1 MSKFVAFDDSA
12 IAEIVSGRLYQ
23 SVDFGLG
30 QSLVQVAR
38 GNHCA
43 QIGARLRVVTDRGGL
58 FIFSSRPPPKPR
70 FLVFDLEQ
78 SHAFVGLSDGDALF
92 ALQKCLRFAV
102 KWWAGGQ
109 GMTWSEKI
117 ISSSSK
123 AVIFPFRY
131 QPQPY
136 RLVIE
141 REPWKE
147 RLAKRDL
154 SGRFLLVYK
163 AGYERGDSSAEA
175 VENTNFKKVIESYD
189 AAATAA
195 RSMAAD
201 VALEAG
207 PLTETGLGAAQSG
220 TGSLFRSFD
229 DWMVALTEQQKAFI
243 TAPIRHAHRIEGAA
257 GTGKTLSLMLKAVH
271 ELRKARSEDR
281 ACHIVFI
288 THSEATRASIEN
300 VLDVIDAEAGF
311 QHRHREQDDQS
322 LSLRTLS
329 QLCADKLRHAIS
341 EAEFIDR
348 DAMGSKEYQRLY
360 IAEAIEEALT
370 NDLPAHSKFM
380 SPAFVEL
387 LQRESSWYLAQVFQH
402 EISVLIK
409 GRAAERFDVYRDAAP
424 VKYGL
429 PAVSAAD
436 KAFSFAVFKRY
447 RDKLAMTGQFDTDD
461 VVLTAI
467 GQLDTPIWKRRRQR
481 EGFDAIFIDETHLF
495 NINELHLFH
504 YFTKGDGSFP
514 IVYSIDKSQAVGD
527 PGWSTAE
534 MEQAVGGV
542 TGADTGREDHPEAS
556 VRVATVF
563 RSSPE
568 IVDLALCI
576 VASGATLFTNFENP
590 LAQSTS
596 AFTSQEE
603 SLCVSPKYIEAPNEE
618 ALVEMAF
625 DRVEQLR
632 TELGCSRADVLICAL
647 DEGLV
652 QRMVEFAQDR
662 KRPLKQ
668 LVKRGDISAVDQAAA
683 AGMYVVGHAD
693 YVGGLEFAAVVLV
706 GIDDGRVPPVQGAQA
721 DAARH
726 FLTYAA
732 HNRLYVAVTR
742 AKYRVEVLGESAR
755 GISRILAPA
764 VHAGLIQTS
773 A

>member
-12 IAEIVSGRLYQ
+12 IAEIISGRLYQ
-23 SVDFGLG
+23 SVDFDLG
-30 QSLVQVAR
+30 QDLVRVVR
-38 GNHCA
+38 GGQCA
-43 QIGARLRVVTDRGGL
+43 QIGARLRIVSEGGGT
-58 FIFSSRPPPKPR
+58 FIVSASPLAKPR
-70 FLVFDLEQ
+70 FLIFDLDQ
-78 SHAFVGLSDGDALF
+78 SRAFVGLSDADALF

-117 ISSSSK
+117 ISNSSK

-147 RLAKRDL
+147 RLAKRDM

-163 AGYERGDSSAEA
+163 AGYERGDSSAEE
-175 VENTNFKKVIESYD
+175 VENTNFRKFIESFD
-189 AAATAA
+189 AALAKAG
-195 RSMAAD
+195 SP
-201 VALEAG
+201 VGEPSSEVG
-207 PLTETGLGAAQSG
+207 PLAETGLGETQPG
-220 TGSLFRSFD
+220 TGSLFRSFG
-229 DWMVALTEQQKAFI
+229 DWMVALTDQQRAFI
-243 TAPIRHAHRIEGAA
+243 TAPVRHAHRIEGAA
-257 GTGKTLSLMLKAVH
+257 GTGKTLSLMLKAVY
-271 ELRKARSEDR
+271 ELRKAEEEGRS
-281 ACHIVFI
+281 CHIVFI

-300 VLDVIDAEAGF
+300 VLDVIDADAGF
-311 QHRHREQDDQS
+311 QRRQREQSEQS

-329 QLCADKLRHAIS
+329 QLCAEKLRHAIS
-341 EAEFIDR
+341 ESEFIDR

-360 IAEAIEEALT
+360 IAEAIDEALQH
-370 NDLPAHSKFM
+370 DLPAHSKFM
-380 SPAFVEL
+380 TPAFVEL
-387 LQRESSWYLAQVFQH
+387 MQKESSWYLAQVFQH

-409 GRAAERFDVYRDAAP
+409 GRAAERFDVYRDASP
-424 VKYGL
+424 VRYGL
-429 PAVSAAD
+429 PAISAAD

-447 RDKLAMTGQFDTDD
+447 RDKLALTGQFDTDD

-481 EGFDAIFIDETHLF
+481 EGFDSIFIDETHLF

-534 MEQAVGGV
+534 MEQAVGCASNV
-542 TGADTGREDHPEAS
+542 ASETECPPDES

-603 SLCVSPKYIEAPNEE
+603 SLCVSPRYIEAPNEE

-625 DRVEQLR
+625 ERVEQVR
-632 TELGCSRADVLICAL
+632 SELGCSRADVLVCAL
-647 DEGLV
+647 DENLV
-652 QRMVEFAQDR
+652 QRMVDFAQER

-668 LVKRGDISAVDQAAA
+668 LVKRGDIAAVDQAAA

-706 GIDDGRVPPVQGAQA
+706 GIDDGRVPPVQGTQA
-721 DAARH
+721 EAARH

-742 AKYRVEVLGESAR
+742 AKYRVEVLGEAAR

-764 VHAGLIQTS
+764 VQAGLIQTG
-773 A
+773 